1 MAVNN
6 MKKKAQDGKAVS
18 SNKFTI
24 TTKQAPDKLGKKVSE
39 AVKQVPDT
47 IGKKRIDSTAKS
59 FESNKFTIPKK
70 TMKSGGKMK
79 KK

>member
-1 MAVNN
+1 MKK
-6 MKKKAQDGKAVS
+6 MKKKAQDGSAV

-24 TTKQAPDKLGKKVSE
+24 SAKQA
-39 AVKQVPDT
+39 PDT
-47 IGKKRIDSTAKS
+47 IGKKPSKVDTTKS

-70 TMKSGGKMK
+70 TMKSGGKIK

>member
-6 MKKKAQDGKAVS
+6 MKKKAQNGQAV

-24 TTKQAPDKLGKKVSE
+24 PKKLAS
-39 AVKQVPDT
+39 
-47 IGKKRIDSTAKS
+47 IDSTLKKSNDTTKS

>member
-6 MKKKAQDGKAVS
+6 MKKKAQSGAAV

-24 TTKQAPDKLGKKVSE
+24 AKK
-39 AVKQVPDT
+39 APDT
-47 IGKKRIDSTAKS
+47 IGKKPSKVDTTKS

>member
-6 MKKKAQDGKAVS
+6 MKKKAQNGEAV

-24 TTKQAPDKLGKKVSE
+24 TAKQAPDRIGKKVSQ
-39 AVKQVPDT
+39 AVKQAPDT

>member
-1 MAVNN
+1 MDVNN
-6 MKKKAQDGKAVS
+6 MKKKAQQGAAV

-24 TTKQAPDKLGKKVSE
+24 TAKQAPDTMGKKPSKV
-39 AVKQVPDT
+39 DT
-47 IGKKRIDSTAKS
+47 TKS

-79 KK
+79 KKC